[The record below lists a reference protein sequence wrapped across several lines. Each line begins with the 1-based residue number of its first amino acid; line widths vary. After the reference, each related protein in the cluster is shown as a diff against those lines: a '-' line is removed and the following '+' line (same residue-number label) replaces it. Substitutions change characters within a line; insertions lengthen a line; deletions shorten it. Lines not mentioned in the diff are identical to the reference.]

1 MHMKGDKM
9 PFSVLTRDIRSR
21 SWPTGLGEEARDGST
36 QIRVAFVQSHA
47 YDVRDSTLL
56 AVDGFGGPTLPE
68 RICLIVLQS
77 SCFVSSDKKAIRNE
91 EWDQGSR
98 IKARD
103 LRYRASYRKS
113 KEAVLCRFTPGFQ
126 IFTRFVDSCSR
137 C

>member
-1 MHMKGDKM
+1 MALRKDE
-9 PFSVLTRDIRSR
+9 I
-21 SWPTGLGEEARDGST
+21 
-36 QIRVAFVQSHA
+36 
-47 YDVRDSTLL
+47 
-56 AVDGFGGPTLPE
+56 LPE
-68 RICLIVLQS
+68 RMCLIVLQS